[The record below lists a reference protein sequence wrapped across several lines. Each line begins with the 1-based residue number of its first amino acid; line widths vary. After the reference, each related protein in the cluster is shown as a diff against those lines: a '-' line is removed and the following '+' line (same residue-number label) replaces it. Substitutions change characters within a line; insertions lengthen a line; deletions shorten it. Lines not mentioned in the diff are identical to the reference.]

1 MKLED
6 VKKVGVIGCGA
17 IGTTISAALA
27 LKYDVVV
34 KRRDISK
41 GLDAD
46 ASKRIAQCFPALVRK
61 NIITEVQQET
71 AMSRVSVT
79 ANFKDLKDCQIIIDA
94 VPDIM
99 DLKIANFAELN
110 KICPKSTIFTT
121 ASSLV
126 SITALAA
133 GSGRP
138 DRVIGTHYNFPA
150 HQMRMVEVAPALQ
163 TSQETIDFTITF
175 LKDGLGKIPIK
186 CKDLPGYIV
195 NFIFFPF
202 LIQAIRAVERGS
214 ATVEE
219 VDTAIREGLGHRF
232 GPFQLMDMFG
242 NDSNVVAFRTLY
254 EQLHDERFAPP
265 TLLVKMAEAGHYG
278 TDVGHGWYTYDEQ
291 GKQIGPTKIY

>member
-1 MKLED
+1 MKLAD

-17 IGTTISAALA
+17 IGTTITAALA
-27 LKYDVVV
+27 LKYNVAV
-34 KRRDISK
+34 KRQSISK
-41 GLDAD
+41 GLDED
-46 ASKRIAQCFPALVRK
+46 ARKRVAQCFPALVRR

-79 ANFKDLKDCQIIIDA
+79 ASFKDLKDCQVIIDA
-94 VPDIM
+94 VPD
-99 DLKIANFAELN
+99 DLELKIANFAELN

-133 GSGRP
+133 GSGRA

-150 HQMRMVEVAPALQ
+150 HQMKMIEVAPAVQ
-163 TSQETIDFTITF
+163 TSQETIDFAMTF
-175 LKDGLGKIPIK
+175 LKDGLGKIPVK

-195 NFIFFPF
+195 NYLFFPF
-202 LIQAIRAVERGS
+202 LIQAIRAVESGR

-219 VDTAIREGLGHRF
+219 VDTAIREGLAHRN

-242 NDSNVVAFRTLY
+242 NDSNVVAFRTVY
-254 EQLHDERFAPP
+254 EQLHDEAFAPP
-265 TLLVKMAEAGHYG
+265 TLLIKMAEAGHYG
-278 TDVGHGWYTYDEQ
+278 RKVGHGWYTYDEQ
-291 GKQIGPTKIY
+291 GKQIGVTKLQ